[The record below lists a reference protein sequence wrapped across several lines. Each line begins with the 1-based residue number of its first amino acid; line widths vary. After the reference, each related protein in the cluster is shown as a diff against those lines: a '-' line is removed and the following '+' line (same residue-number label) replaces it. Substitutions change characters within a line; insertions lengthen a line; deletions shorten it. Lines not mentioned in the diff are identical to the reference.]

1 MAPGH
6 LFLSTFFIHL
16 LLSAV
21 FRLWTCGQSF
31 AVNQGGEN
39 RLILSFINKTQVT
52 LGPPGLVGEL
62 LVRNI
67 SSWRSPIT
75 LLVLMSVAMPLAFN
89 TWSALL
95 NNFAVEQAAFSGV
108 EIGILQSLREVP
120 GFLSFTVIFVML
132 IIKEQTLAVFSLA
145 LLGLGVAMT
154 GFFPS
159 EYGLYFTTVL
169 MSTGFHYFEAI
180 KQSLSLQWLNKTEAP
195 QVLGRLIA
203 IGSITSLIVYGVL
216 WTLLEIFDLSFIWN
230 FALAGFL
237 CCVLAGVMWVGFPIF
252 PAKTAQHKTLILRR
266 RYWLYYLL
274 TFLSGARRQIFV
286 VFAAF
291 LMVEKFGYSA
301 SQVTLLF
308 LINYAFN
315 WFFAERIGA
324 LIHRIGERRALT
336 IEYIGL
342 ILVFVAYGLVDNATL
357 AAGLYVIDHMFF
369 AMAIAISTY
378 FQKIA
383 DPKDMAS
390 TAGVSFTI
398 NHIAAVV
405 IPALLGLVWMWS
417 HELVFFIGA
426 GFAALSL
433 LASRLIPFDPGP
445 GQETVLLPR
454 GNEKLGATP

>member
-1 MAPGH
+1 
-6 LFLSTFFIHL
+6 
-16 LLSAV
+16 
-21 FRLWTCGQSF
+21 
-31 AVNQGGEN
+31 
-39 RLILSFINKTQVT
+39 
-52 LGPPGLVGEL
+52 
-62 LVRNI
+62 
-67 SSWRSPIT
+67 
-75 LLVLMSVAMPLAFN
+75 
-89 TWSALL
+89 
-95 NNFAVEQAAFSGV
+95 
-108 EIGILQSLREVP
+108 
-120 GFLSFTVIFVML
+120 
-132 IIKEQTLAVFSLA
+132 
-145 LLGLGVAMT
+145 MT

-169 MSTGFHYFEAI
+169 MSIGFHYFEAI
-180 KQSLSLQWLNKTEAP
+180 KQSLSLQWLSKDEAP

-203 IGSITSLIVYGVL
+203 VGSVTSLIVYGVL
-216 WTLLEIFDLSFIWN
+216 WVLLEVFAVSFMWN
-230 FALAGFL
+230 LALAGGL
-237 CCVLAGVMWVGFPIF
+237 CCLLALLMWLNFPHF
-252 PAKTAQHKTLILRR
+252 PSKTAQHKTLVLRR

-336 IEYIGL
+336 LEYIGL
-342 ILVFVAYGLVDNATL
+342 IFVFVAYGMVDNATL
-357 AAGLYVIDHMFF
+357 AAALYVIDHMFF

-398 NHIAAVV
+398 SHIAAIV
-405 IPALLGLVWMWS
+405 IPAALGLVWIWS
-417 HELVFFIGA
+417 HALVFFFGA

-433 LASRLIPFDPGP
+433 LASQLIPFDPGP
-445 GQETVLLPR
+445 GQEMALP
-454 GNEKLGATP
+454 GSAKAELGAAS

>member
-1 MAPGH
+1 MQTSSRWRTP
-6 LFLSTFFIHL
+6 IPL
-16 LLSAV
+16 L
-21 FRLWTCGQSF
+21 
-31 AVNQGGEN
+31 
-39 RLILSFINKTQVT
+39 I
-52 LGPPGLVGEL
+52 
-62 LVRNI
+62 
-67 SSWRSPIT
+67 
-75 LLVLMSVAMPLAFN
+75 LMSVAMPLAFN

-95 NNFAVEQAAFSGV
+95 NNFAVEQAAFTGV
-108 EIGILQSLREVP
+108 EIGMLQSLREVP
-120 GFLSFTVIFVML
+120 GFLSFTVIFVL
-132 IIKEQTLAVFSLA
+132 LVIKEQTFAVFSLA
-145 LLGLGVAMT
+145 LLGLGVALT
-154 GFFPS
+154 GFFPT

-169 MSTGFHYFEAI
+169 MSIGFHYFEAI
-180 KQSLSLQWLNKTEAP
+180 KQSLSLQWLSKDEAP

-203 IGSITSLIVYGVL
+203 VGSITSLIVYGVL
-216 WTLLEIFDLSFIWN
+216 WVLLELVELSFLWN
-230 FALAGFL
+230 FALAGGL
-237 CCVLAGVMWVGFPIF
+237 CCVLAVIMWLGFPHF
-252 PAKTAQHKTLILRR
+252 PSKTAQHKTLVLRR

-301 SQVTLLF
+301 SEVTLLF

-342 ILVFVAYGLVDNATL
+342 ILVFIAYGLVDNATL
-357 AAGLYVIDHMFF
+357 AAALYVIDHMFF

-398 NHIAAVV
+398 SHIAAIV
-405 IPALLGLVWMWS
+405 IPAALGLVWMWS
-417 HELVFFIGA
+417 HALVFYVGA
-426 GFAALSL
+426 GFALLSL
-433 LASRLIPFDPGP
+433 IAAQLIPFDPGP
-445 GQETVLLPR
+445 GRETVASDQPH
-454 GNEKLGATP
+454 GTVGVSS

>member
-1 MAPGH
+1 M
-6 LFLSTFFIHL
+6 
-16 LLSAV
+16 
-21 FRLWTCGQSF
+21 QS
-31 AVNQGGEN
+31 
-39 RLILSFINKTQVT
+39 
-52 LGPPGLVGEL
+52 
-62 LVRNI
+62 VRA
-67 SSWRSPIT
+67 WRNPIT

-89 TWSALL
+89 TWSAFL
-95 NNFAVEQAAFSGV
+95 NNFAVEQAAFTGV

-120 GFLSFTVIFVML
+120 GFLSFTVIFVLL
-132 IIKEQTLAVFSLA
+132 ILKEQTFAVLSLA

-169 MSTGFHYFEAI
+169 MSIGFHYFEAI
-180 KQSLSLQWLNKTEAP
+180 KQSLSLQWLSKDEAP

-203 IGSITSLIVYGVL
+203 VGSVTSLIVYGVL
-216 WTLLEIFDLSFIWN
+216 WVLLEVFAVSFMWN
-230 FALAGFL
+230 LALAGGL
-237 CCVLAGVMWVGFPIF
+237 CCLLALLMWLNFPHF
-252 PAKTAQHKTLILRR
+252 PSKTAQHKTLVLRR

-336 IEYIGL
+336 LEYIGL
-342 ILVFVAYGLVDNATL
+342 IFVFVAYGLVDNATL
-357 AAGLYVIDHMFF
+357 AAALYVIDHMFF

-398 NHIAAVV
+398 NHIAAIV
-405 IPALLGLVWMWS
+405 IPAALGLVWMWS
-417 HELVFFIGA
+417 HALVFFIGA

-433 LASRLIPFDPGP
+433 LASQLIPFDPGP
-445 GQETVLLPR
+445 GQEMALP
-454 GNEKLGATP
+454 GSAKAELGAAS

>member
-1 MAPGH
+1 MQKN
-6 LFLSTFFIHL
+6 T
-16 LLSAV
+16 
-21 FRLWTCGQSF
+21 
-31 AVNQGGEN
+31 
-39 RLILSFINKTQVT
+39 
-52 LGPPGLVGEL
+52 
-62 LVRNI
+62 
-67 SSWRSPIT
+67 SWLTPTT
-75 LLVLMSVAMPLAFN
+75 LLVLMSIAMPLAFN

-95 NNFAVEQAAFSGV
+95 NNFAVERAAFSGV

-120 GFLSFTVIFVML
+120 GFLSFTVIFVL
-132 IIKEQTLAVFSLA
+132 LVIKEQTFAVVSLA
-145 LLGLGVAMT
+145 LLGLGVALT

-169 MSTGFHYFEAI
+169 MSIGFHYFEAI
-180 KQSLSLQWLNKTEAP
+180 KQSLSLQWLSKEEAP

-203 IGSITSLIVYGVL
+203 VGAMTSLIVYGVL
-216 WTLLEIFDLSFIWN
+216 WVLLEVFSLSFLWN
-230 FALAGFL
+230 FALAGGL
-237 CCVLAGVMWVGFPIF
+237 CCALAAVMWLAFPHF
-252 PAKTAQHKTLILRR
+252 PAKTAQHKTLVLRR

-301 SQVTLLF
+301 SEVTLLF

-315 WFFAERIGA
+315 WFFAERIGV
-324 LIHRIGERRALT
+324 LIHLIGERRALT

-342 ILVFVAYGLVDNATL
+342 IFVFVAYGLVDDATM
-357 AAGLYVIDHMFF
+357 AAVLYVIDHMFF

-398 NHIAAVV
+398 SHIAAIV
-405 IPALLGLVWMWS
+405 IPAALGLVWMWS
-417 HELVFFIGA
+417 TSLVFFIGA
-426 GFAALSL
+426 GFALLSL
-433 LASRLIPFDPGP
+433 LAAQLIPFDPGP
-445 GQETVLLPR
+445 GQETVLPSAR
-454 GNEKLGATP
+454 KQTVAATP

>member
-1 MAPGH
+1 M
-6 LFLSTFFIHL
+6 
-16 LLSAV
+16 
-21 FRLWTCGQSF
+21 QS
-31 AVNQGGEN
+31 
-39 RLILSFINKTQVT
+39 
-52 LGPPGLVGEL
+52 
-62 LVRNI
+62 VRA
-67 SSWRSPIT
+67 WRNPIT

-95 NNFAVEQAAFSGV
+95 NNFAVEQAAFTGV

-120 GFLSFTVIFVML
+120 GFLSFTVIFVLL
-132 IIKEQTLAVFSLA
+132 ILKEQTFAVLSLA

-169 MSTGFHYFEAI
+169 MSIGFHYFEAI
-180 KQSLSLQWLNKTEAP
+180 KQSLSLQWLSKDEAP

-203 IGSITSLIVYGVL
+203 VGSVTSLIVYGVL
-216 WTLLEIFDLSFIWN
+216 WVLLEVFAVSFMWN
-230 FALAGFL
+230 LALAGGL
-237 CCVLAGVMWVGFPIF
+237 CCLLALLMWLNFPHF
-252 PAKTAQHKTLILRR
+252 PSKTAQHKTLVLRR

-336 IEYIGL
+336 LEYIGL
-342 ILVFVAYGLVDNATL
+342 IFVFVAYGLVENATL
-357 AAGLYVIDHMFF
+357 AAALYVIDHMFF

-398 NHIAAVV
+398 SHIAAIV
-405 IPALLGLVWMWS
+405 IPAALGLVWMWS
-417 HELVFFIGA
+417 HALVFFIGA

-433 LASRLIPFDPGP
+433 LASQLIPSDPGP
-445 GQETVLLPR
+445 GQETALS
-454 GNEKLGATP
+454 GSAKAELGAAS